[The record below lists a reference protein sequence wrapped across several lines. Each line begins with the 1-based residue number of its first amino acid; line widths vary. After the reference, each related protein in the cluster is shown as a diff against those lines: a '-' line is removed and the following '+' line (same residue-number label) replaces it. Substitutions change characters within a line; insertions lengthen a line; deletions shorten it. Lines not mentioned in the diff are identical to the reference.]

1 MHHCSRGV
9 DGRGFRVGELRLV
22 LTLGFLCIF
31 VLPRPSIFL
40 AVHLAEWQALRRG
53 GKISLC
59 TGCTTYQV
67 LWRCGP
73 IHPSFAWESPTVF
86 DNEVYGVPRWADHFS
101 QKAPISNI
109 LQSMFEIQIIQKT
122 KQSTNPITQRHGG
135 GVADWT
141 LDSFLDIS
149 LVLAD
154 LMLHTVTRLKD
165 IKMA

>member
-1 MHHCSRGV
+1 M
-9 DGRGFRVGELRLV
+9 
-22 LTLGFLCIF
+22 
-31 VLPRPSIFL
+31 
-40 AVHLAEWQALRRG
+40 HLAEWQALRRG

-59 TGCTTYQV
+59 TGCTTYLSV
-67 LWRCGP
+67 VAVRSYSPPG
-73 IHPSFAWESPTVF
+73 PTVF
-86 DNEVYGVPRWADHFS
+86 DNEVYGVPRWADHVS
-101 QKAPISNI
+101 QKAPVSNI

-122 KQSTNPITQRHGG
+122 KQSTNPVTQRHGG
-135 GVADWT
+135 GVAEWT